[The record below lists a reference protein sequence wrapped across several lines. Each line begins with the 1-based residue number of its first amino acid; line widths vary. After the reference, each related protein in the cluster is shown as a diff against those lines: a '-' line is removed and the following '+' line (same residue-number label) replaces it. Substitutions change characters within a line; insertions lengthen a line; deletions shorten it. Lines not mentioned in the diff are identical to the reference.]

1 MSDRDSLLSVPIHS
15 ALNKPN
21 LVLGGERELMLF
33 TGLIASAMI
42 FVALSLQS
50 AIIGVVVWFI
60 FSSLIRKMAK
70 SDPLMSKIYIKQLS
84 YQHYYMAHST
94 PFVKVN

>member
-1 MSDRDSLLSVPIHS
+1 MSDRNSLLSIPIHS

-21 LVLGGERELMLF
+21 LVLGGERDLMLF
-33 TGLIASAMI
+33 TGLISSTMI

-50 AIIGVVVWFI
+50 AILGIIVWFV

-70 SDPLMSKIYIKQLS
+70 ADPMMSKIYIRQLR
-84 YQHYYMAHST
+84 YQHYYSAHST
-94 PFVKVN
+94 PFLKVA